1 MHAVV
6 SASAENPRLA
16 ERSRLGA
23 VRPAVTW
30 LRAAT
35 WIVAGLTVLALALR
49 LAMIHQSLFGDELT
63 MYAIVHGHSFG
74 YMFPVIHNTEN
85 TPPLFFM
92 VVWLFAHGSQAA
104 VLVRVPSL
112 LASVATVPLIYWL
125 AVMTFDRAAG
135 VVAAA
140 WFAIS
145 PFALFYGTE
154 ARAYAA
160 VAALVLLT
168 TVALLTALERRRFG
182 WWALYVVAAVVA
194 IYTHYIA
201 ALILIPQATWALVT
215 HRESIR
221 VQLLAGAVIV
231 VAWLPWLPSF
241 RVQAHHSAI
250 EGTRGSLLNPVT
262 LSNVL
267 QVIGRA
273 LFGHPFVALR
283 DLPGIVPMALLVALL
298 VGLLVALVYSRRGAA
313 RGWWRAL
320 ATPRGLVVLVALAP
334 PVLIVLYSLRPHTSF
349 LVARNL
355 SVAVPYALLLFGR
368 LLTFPRGRAA
378 VGLSVVA
385 LAIVAVGTV
394 ELTSPQNQRT
404 DARGAANFV
413 DSHAPTTAPVVV
425 FEYPFGGPPGRAI
438 SAYLERPQRIVQAAG
453 IRTAFAAAART
464 HSPVFVSSV
473 PAFGPYLT
481 PPAADRAHYR
491 LGAQFTSRGLLPL
504 LTSEYVWR

>member
-1 MHAVV
+1 VV

-23 VRPAVTW
+23 DRPALAW
-30 LRAAT
+30 PRAAT
-35 WIVAGLTVLALALR
+35 WAVAGLTVLALALR

-92 VVWLFAHGSQAA
+92 VVWFFAHGSEAA

-112 LASVATVPLIYWL
+112 LASLATIPLIYWL
-125 AVMTFDRAAG
+125 ALLTFDWAAG
-135 VVAAA
+135 VVGAA

-160 VAALVLLT
+160 VAALVVLS
-168 TVALLTALERRRFG
+168 TVALLTALEHRRFR
-182 WWALYVVAAVVA
+182 WWALYVVAAVAA

-201 ALILIPQATWALVT
+201 ALILIPQAVWALVT

-221 VQLLAGAVIV
+221 EQLIAGAVIV

-241 RVQAHHSAI
+241 RVQAHHSAM
-250 EGTRGSLLNPVT
+250 EGARGSALTPVT
-262 LSNVL
+262 LSNVF
-267 QVIGRA
+267 QVTGRT
-273 LFGHPFVALR
+273 LIGHPFVALR
-283 DLPGIVPMALLVALL
+283 HLPGIVPMVLLSALLL
-298 VGLLVALVYSRRGAA
+298 GLLAALVLSRRGAFG
-313 RGWWRAL
+313 GWWRGL
-320 ATPRGLVVLVALAP
+320 ATPGGLVLVLALAP
-334 PVLIVLYSLRPHTSF
+334 PALIILYSLRPHTSF

-355 SVAVPYALLLFGR
+355 TVAVPYALLLFGR
-368 LLTFPRGRAA
+368 LLTFPRGWAAAA
-378 VGLSVVA
+378 VSAVA
-385 LAIVAVGTV
+385 LALVAVGTV
-394 ELTSPQNQRT
+394 DLKSPENQRT

-413 DSHAPTTAPVVV
+413 DSRAPPTAPVVV
-425 FEYPFGGPPGRAI
+425 FEFPFGGPPGRAI
-438 SAYLERPQRIVQAAG
+438 SAYLNRPQRIWQASQ
-453 IRTAFAAAART
+453 IQTAWAAAART
-464 HSPVFVSSV
+464 HSPVFVSGV
-473 PAFGPYLT
+473 PALRAFLM
-481 PPAADRAHYR
+481 PPARYAPYYR

>member
-1 MHAVV
+1 MV

-23 VRPAVTW
+23 DRPAFAW
-30 LRAAT
+30 PRAAT
-35 WIVAGLTVLALALR
+35 WAVAGLTVLALALR

-92 VVWLFAHGSQAA
+92 VVWFFAHGSEAA

-112 LASVATVPLIYWL
+112 LASLATVPLIYWL
-125 AVMTFDRAAG
+125 ALLTFDWAAG
-135 VVAAA
+135 VVGAA

-145 PFALFYGTE
+145 PFAVFYGTE

-160 VAALVLLT
+160 VAALVVLS
-168 TVALLTALERRRFG
+168 TVALLTALEHRRFR
-182 WWALYVVAAVVA
+182 WWALYVVAAVAA

-201 ALILIPQATWALVT
+201 ALILIPQAVWALVT
-215 HRESIR
+215 HRESVR
-221 VQLLAGAVIV
+221 EQLIAGAVIV

-250 EGTRGSLLNPVT
+250 EGTRGSLLDPVT
-262 LSNVL
+262 VSNVL

-283 DLPGIVPMALLVALL
+283 HLPGIVPLALLTALII
-298 VGLLVALVYSRRGAA
+298 GLAALVYSRRGAA
-313 RGWWRAL
+313 RAWWRGL
-320 ATPRGLVVLVALAP
+320 ATPRGLVVLLALAP

-378 VGLSVVA
+378 VALSLVA

-394 ELTSPQNQRT
+394 ELASPQNQRT

-413 DSHAPTTAPVVV
+413 DSHAPPTAPVVV

-438 SAYLERPQRIVQAAG
+438 SAYLNRPQRIVQAAG
-453 IRTAFAAAART
+453 IRTAFAVAART

-481 PPAADRAHYR
+481 PPKGYRTHYQ
-491 LGAQFTSRGLLPL
+491 LGAQFTSRGLLAL